1 LAYCASNGQGNV
13 NRPANGFRI
22 AHCMS
27 INVEFRY
34 SSPLRTLDRRPPG
47 RCWSFAFAVL
57 AGCVF
62 LWGLQYKLSLYEP
75 PQSASHSV
83 PMAKLLSRNEET
95 RTLEGS
101 NFISSKPLARVMRG
115 VPNAALFLFLILY
128 IYCLPALSHRQR
140 PANPPWQLRRAL
152 LEAFYVRP
160 PPAVC

>member
-1 LAYCASNGQGNV
+1 M
-13 NRPANGFRI
+13 NRPAKRFRI

-27 INVEFRY
+27 INVEFRCT
-34 SSPLRTLDRRPPG
+34 SPLRVLDRRPHS
-47 RCWSFAFAVL
+47 RCWSFAFAAL
-57 AGCVF
+57 ACCVF

-95 RTLEGS
+95 RTLEDS
-101 NFISSKPLARVMRG
+101 HYISSKPLARVMLG
-115 VPNAALFLFLILY
+115 VPNAAVFLFLILY

-140 PANPPWQLRRAL
+140 QANPPWQLRRAL

-160 PPAVC
+160 PPAAC